1 MKIGTDSVVLGAWA
15 PIKHNPFSILDIG
28 AGTGVL
34 SLMLAQRSQAQV
46 IEALEIDDNAYEQCV
61 DNFEQSQWN
70 DRLFCFHASL
80 EEFVEEI
87 EDTYDLIIC
96 NPPFYSE
103 NYKTENRQRD
113 LARFQDAMPF
123 EHLLESIASLLSKNG
138 LFSVIIPY
146 SEEHKFITTAN
157 QFELYC
163 KEITHIKG
171 TPISKIKRSLLTFS
185 FTTQEV
191 LTTEL
196 IIETSRHKYTHD
208 YINLTKDFYLK
219 M

>member
-1 MKIGTDSVVLGAWA
+1 MEKSRVRENKVNDVVLNKLATIRRCLGR
-15 PIKHNPFSILDIG
+15 IG
-28 AGTGVL
+28 
-34 SLMLAQRSQAQV
+34 
-46 IEALEIDDNAYEQCV
+46 D
-61 DNFEQSQWN
+61 
-70 DRLFCFHASL
+70 
-80 EEFVEEI
+80 EFTDEI
-87 EDTYDLIIC
+87 EDTYELIIC

-103 NYKTENRQRD
+103 DYKTGNLERD

-123 EHLLESIASLLSKNG
+123 EHLLEKVAKLLSQSG

-146 SEEHKFITTAN
+146 TEEHKFITTAG

-171 TPISKIKRSLLTFS
+171 TPSSKIKRSLLTFS